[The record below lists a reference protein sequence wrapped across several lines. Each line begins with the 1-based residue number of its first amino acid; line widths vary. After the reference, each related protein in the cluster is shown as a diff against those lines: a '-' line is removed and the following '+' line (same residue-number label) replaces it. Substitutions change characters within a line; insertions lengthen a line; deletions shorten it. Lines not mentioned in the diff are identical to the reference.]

1 MRKRKK
7 IDSSTI
13 VLSSIIV
20 VFTIIIFLSLPVFFN
35 YKSIQNEIENKFF
48 SDFKINLKILD
59 NISFRV
65 LPRPHLLIKK
75 ANLDFN
81 FEDEKSAIAE
91 VENLKLFIPSNKIY
105 SKKNIIITEAKF
117 QNINLNLKISD
128 IKDIRNHLYYKINK
142 PINIS
147 NIKIF
152 LNDNKNN
159 VILIAPIKK
168 VIYQI
173 NENFSAKELK
183 LKGSIFDIEFKSNWK
198 RNYSEPESSLNELNF
213 KNPDIYI
220 KNLFKYKNKKEFNGS
235 SSIDFLNENIS
246 FNYNY
251 KNSIIEIYSP
261 EKKNNQKIKFNLN
274 IELNPFYLDGEIIFE
289 EKKISFITD
298 YILNSIS
305 NADKK
310 ILENL
315 NGELKLSLSN
325 IDSKILSNGKI
336 SLFINEGQIKALNS
350 FFEMDK
356 IGIIKSS
363 YNYLIKDGELFFET
377 KNVLKINN
385 HKELA
390 RKFQLNFK
398 KVKNIDKVYF
408 DFIRNVDTGDM
419 FLSNIFFNDKNSE
432 NLLEEIIKTNNMLV
446 LKSTLRDI
454 LN

>member
-7 IDSSTI
+7 IDSPTI
-13 VLSSIIV
+13 ILSSIIV
-20 VFTIIIFLSLPVFFN
+20 VFTIIVFLSLPVFFN

-81 FEDEKSAIAE
+81 LEDEKSAIVE

-105 SKKNIIITEAKF
+105 SKKNIIITDAKI

-159 VILIAPIKK
+159 VILISPIKK
-168 VIYQI
+168 VNYHI
-173 NENFSAKELK
+173 NENFSAKEFK
-183 LKGSIFDIEFKSNWK
+183 IKGSIFDVEFQSYWK
-198 RNYSEPESSLNELNF
+198 RNYSEPKSSLNELNF
-213 KNPDIYI
+213 KNPNVYV
-220 KNLFKYKNKKEFNGS
+220 KNLFKFENKNKFKGS

-251 KNSIIEIYSP
+251 EDHLIKINSP
-261 EKKNNQKIKFNLN
+261 EKKNNQKIKFNSI

-289 EKKISFITD
+289 EKKVSFITD

-305 NADKK
+305 NADKNF
-310 ILENL
+310 LENL

-325 IDSKILSNGKI
+325 LDSKILSNGKI
-336 SLFINEGQIKALNS
+336 SLLINEGQMKNLNS
-350 FFEMDK
+350 FFEMNK

-363 YNYLIKDGELFFET
+363 YKYLIKEGELFFET
-377 KNVLKINN
+377 KNVLNINN

-390 RKFQLNFK
+390 RKFQLNLK
-398 KVKNIDKVYF
+398 KVKNIDKIYF
-408 DFIRNVDTGDM
+408 DFIRNIDTGDM
-419 FLSNIFFNDKNSE
+419 FLSNIFFNDKNSQ

>member
-20 VFTIIIFLSLPVFFN
+20 VFTIIIFLSLPVLFN

-81 FEDEKSAIAE
+81 LEDEKSTIAE

-105 SKKNIIITEAKF
+105 SKKNIIITDAKF

-142 PINIS
+142 PINIT

-152 LNDNKNN
+152 LNDSKNN

-168 VIYQI
+168 VNYQI
-173 NENFSAKELK
+173 NENFSAKEFK
-183 LKGSIFDIEFKSNWK
+183 LQGSIFDIEFKSNWK
-198 RNYSEPESSLNELNF
+198 RNFDEPKSSINELKF
-213 KNPDIYI
+213 KNPNIYI
-220 KNLFKYKNKKEFNGS
+220 KNLFKYENKKEFNGS

-246 FNYNY
+246 FNYFY
-251 KNSIIEIYSP
+251 KDTIIKINSP
-261 EKKNNQKIKFNLN
+261 EKKNNQKIKFKSV

-298 YILNSIS
+298 YILNLIS

-310 ILENL
+310 LLENF

-325 IDSKILSNGKI
+325 LDSKILSNGKI
-336 SLFINEGQIKALNS
+336 SLLINEGQIKTSNS
-350 FFEMDK
+350 FFEMNK

-363 YNYLIKDGELFFET
+363 YNYLIKEGELFFET
-377 KNVLKINN
+377 KNVLNINN

-398 KVKNIDKVYF
+398 KVKNIDRVYF
-408 DFIRNVDTGDM
+408 DFIRNIDTGDM
-419 FLSNIFFNDKNSE
+419 FLSNIFINDKNSQ
-432 NLLEEIIKTNNMLV
+432 NLLEEIIKTNNLLV

-454 LN
+454 LD

>member
-7 IDSSTI
+7 IDSPTI
-13 VLSSIIV
+13 ILSSIIV

-81 FEDEKSAIAE
+81 LEDEKSSIAE

-105 SKKNIIITEAKF
+105 SKKNIIITDAKF

-128 IKDIRNHLYYKINK
+128 IEDIRNHLYYKINK

-159 VILIAPIKK
+159 VILIAPIQK
-168 VIYQI
+168 VVYQI
-173 NENFSAKELK
+173 NENFSAKEFQ
-183 LKGSIFDIEFKSNWK
+183 LKGSIFDIEFKSNWR
-198 RNYSEPESSLNELNF
+198 RNYNEPKSSLNELNF
-213 KNPDIYI
+213 KNPNIYI
-220 KNLFKYKNKKEFNGS
+220 RNLFKFENKKEFKGS

-251 KNSIIEIYSP
+251 KDSIIKISSP
-261 EKKNNQKIKFNLN
+261 EKKNNQKIKFNSI
-274 IELNPFYLDGEIIFE
+274 IELYPFYFDGEVIFE

-298 YILNSIS
+298 YILSSIF

-310 ILENL
+310 LLQNL
-315 NGELKLSLSN
+315 NGELKVSLSN
-325 IDSKILSNGKI
+325 LDSKILSNGKI
-336 SLFINEGQIKALNS
+336 SLLINEGQIKTLNS
-350 FFEMDK
+350 FFEMNK

-363 YNYLIKDGELFFET
+363 YNYQIKEGELFFET
-377 KNVLKINN
+377 KNILNINN

-408 DFIRNVDTGDM
+408 DFTRNIDTGDM
-419 FLSNIFFNDKNSE
+419 FLSNIFFNDKNSQ

>member
-13 VLSSIIV
+13 VLSSVIV

-81 FEDEKSAIAE
+81 LEDKKSAIAE

-105 SKKNIIITEAKF
+105 SKKNIVITDIKF

-168 VIYQI
+168 VNYQI
-173 NENFSAKELK
+173 NENFSAKEFK

-198 RNYSEPESSLNELNF
+198 RNYSEPKSSLNELNL
-213 KNPDIYI
+213 KNPNIYI
-220 KNLFKYKNKKEFNGS
+220 KNLFNYKNKKEFEGS

-251 KNSIIEIYSP
+251 KDSVIKINSP
-261 EKKNNQKIKFNLN
+261 KKKNNQKIKLN
-274 IELNPFYLDGEIIFE
+274 SIIELDPFYLDGEIIFE

-298 YILNSIS
+298 FILNSIS

-310 ILENL
+310 LLKNL

-325 IDSKILSNGKI
+325 LDSKILSKGKI
-336 SLFINEGQIKALNS
+336 SLLLNEGQIKVVNS
-350 FFEMDK
+350 FFEMNK

-363 YNYLIKDGELFFET
+363 YKYLIKEGELFFET
-377 KNVLKINN
+377 KNVLNINN

-390 RKFQLNFK
+390 RKFQLNLK
-398 KVKNIDKVYF
+398 KVKNIDKIYF
-408 DFIRNVDTGDM
+408 DFIRNIDTGDM
-419 FLSNIFFNDKNSE
+419 FLSNIFFNDKNSQ

>member
-7 IDSSTI
+7 IDSPTI
-13 VLSSIIV
+13 ILSSIIV

-81 FEDEKSAIAE
+81 FEDEKSVIAE

-105 SKKNIIITEAKF
+105 SKKNIIITDAKF

-128 IKDIRNHLYYKINK
+128 VKDIRNHLYYKINK
-142 PINIS
+142 PIIIS

-168 VIYQI
+168 VIYKI
-173 NENFSAKELK
+173 NENFSAKKLQ
-183 LKGSIFDIEFKSNWK
+183 LKGSIFDIEFKSNWE
-198 RNYSEPESSLNELNF
+198 RNYKEPKSSLNELNF
-213 KNPDIYI
+213 KNPNIYI
-220 KNLFKYKNKKEFNGS
+220 KNLFKYNNEKEFKGS

-246 FNYNY
+246 LNYNY
-251 KNSIIEIYSP
+251 KDSKIKINSP
-261 EKKNNQKIKFNLN
+261 EKKNNQKVKFNS
-274 IELNPFYLDGEIIFE
+274 IVELNPFYLDGEIIFE
-289 EKKISFITD
+289 EKKVSFITD
-298 YILNSIS
+298 YILNSIF

-310 ILENL
+310 LLENL

-325 IDSKILSNGKI
+325 LDSKILNNGKI
-336 SLFINEGQIKALNS
+336 SLIINEGQIKVLNS

-363 YNYLIKDGELFFET
+363 YNYLIKEGELFFET
-377 KNVLKINN
+377 KNVLNVNN
-385 HKELA
+385 QKELA
-390 RKFQLNFK
+390 RKFQLNLN
-398 KVKNIDKVYF
+398 KVKNINKVYF
-408 DFIRNVDTGDM
+408 DFVRNIDTGDM
-419 FLSNIFFNDKNSE
+419 FLSNIFINDKNSQ

-446 LKSTLRDI
+446 LKSTLRNI
-454 LN
+454 LP

>member
-7 IDSSTI
+7 IDSPTI
-13 VLSSIIV
+13 ILSSIIV

-81 FEDEKSAIAE
+81 LEDEKSAIAE

-105 SKKNIIITEAKF
+105 SKKNIVITDIKF

-168 VIYQI
+168 IIYQI

-183 LKGSIFDIEFKSNWK
+183 IKGSIFDIEFKSNWK
-198 RNYSEPESSLNELNF
+198 RNYNEPKSSLNELIF
-213 KNPDIYI
+213 KNPNIYI
-220 KNLFKYKNKKEFNGS
+220 KNLFEYENKKEFNGS

-251 KNSIIEIYSP
+251 KDSIIKINSP
-261 EKKNNQKIKFNLN
+261 EKKNNQKIKFNSI
-274 IELNPFYLDGEIIFE
+274 IELNPFYIDGEMIFE
-289 EKKISFITD
+289 EKQVSFFTD

-310 ILENL
+310 LLENL

-325 IDSKILSNGKI
+325 LNSKILSSGKI
-336 SLFINEGQIKALNS
+336 SLLINESQIKTVNS

-363 YNYLIKDGELFFET
+363 YNYQIKEGELFFET
-377 KNVLKINN
+377 KNVLNINN

-390 RKFQLNFK
+390 RKFQLSFN

-408 DFIRNVDTGDM
+408 DFVRNIDSGDM
-419 FLSNIFFNDKNSE
+419 FLSNIFFNDKNSQ
-432 NLLEEIIKTNNMLV
+432 NLLEELIKTNNMLV

>member
-48 SDFKINLKILD
+48 SDFKINLEILD

-81 FEDEKSAIAE
+81 LEDEKSAIVE

-105 SKKNIIITEAKF
+105 SKKNIIITDVNF
-117 QNINLNLKISD
+117 QNVNLNLKISD
-128 IKDIRNHLYYKINK
+128 IQDIRNHLYYKINK

-152 LNDNKNN
+152 LNDNENN

-168 VIYQI
+168 IIYQI
-173 NENFSAKELK
+173 NENFSSKELK
-183 LKGSIFDIEFKSNWK
+183 LKGSIFDIEFKSNWE
-198 RNYSEPESSLNELNF
+198 RNYNEPKSSINELNF
-213 KNPDIYI
+213 KNPNIYI
-220 KNLFKYKNKKEFNGS
+220 KNLFKFENKKEFEGS

-246 FNYNY
+246 FNYYY
-251 KNSIIEIYSP
+251 KDSIIKINSS
-261 EKKNNQKIKFNLN
+261 EKKNNQKIKFNS
-274 IELNPFYLDGEIIFE
+274 IVELNPFYLDGEIILE
-289 EKKISFITD
+289 EKKINFITD
-298 YILNSIS
+298 FVLNLIS

-310 ILENL
+310 LLENL
-315 NGELKLSLSN
+315 NGELKLSLLN
-325 IDSKILSNGKI
+325 INSKILKNGKI
-336 SLFINEGQIKALNS
+336 SLIISEGQIKTLNS

-377 KNVLKINN
+377 KNVLNINN
-385 HKELA
+385 QKELA
-390 RKFQLNFK
+390 RKFQLNLK
-398 KVKNIDKVYF
+398 KVKNINKVYF
-408 DFIRNVDTGDM
+408 DFVRNIDTGDM
-419 FLSNIFFNDKNSE
+419 FLSNIFINDKNSQ
-432 NLLEEIIKTNNMLV
+432 NLLEEISKTNNMLV

-454 LN
+454 LP

>member
-20 VFTIIIFLSLPVFFN
+20 VFTIIIFLSLPVLFN

-48 SDFKINLKILD
+48 SEFKINLKILD
-59 NISFRV
+59 DISFRV
-65 LPRPHLLIKK
+65 LPRPHILIKK

-81 FEDEKSAIAE
+81 LESEKSAIVE

-105 SKKNIIITEAKF
+105 SKKNIIITDIKF
-117 QNINLNLKISD
+117 QDINLNLKLSD
-128 IKDIRNHLYYKINK
+128 INDIRNHLYYKINK

-152 LNDNKNN
+152 LNDKKDNT
-159 VILIAPIKK
+159 ILIAPIKK
-168 VIYQI
+168 VNYQL
-173 NENFSAKELK
+173 NKNFSAKELK

-198 RNYSEPESSLNELNF
+198 RNYSDPKTSLNELNF
-213 KNPDIYI
+213 KNPNIFV
-220 KNLFKYKNKKEFNGS
+220 KNLFTYENKKEFKGS

-246 FNYNY
+246 FSYNYND
-251 KNSIIEIYSP
+251 SIIKISSP
-261 EKKNNQKIKFNLN
+261 EKKNNQKIKFNSI
-274 IELNPFYLDGEIIFE
+274 IELDPFYLDGEIIFE
-289 EKKISFITD
+289 EKKVNFFID

-305 NADKK
+305 TIDKK
-310 ILENL
+310 LLENL

-325 IDSKILSNGKI
+325 LDSKILRNGNI
-336 SLFINEGQIKALNS
+336 SLLVNDGQIKILNS
-350 FFEMDK
+350 FFELDK

-363 YNYLIKDGELFFET
+363 YNYLVKEGELFFET
-377 KNVLKINN
+377 ENVLNVNN
-385 HKELA
+385 QKELA

-398 KVKNIDKVYF
+398 KVQNINKLYFDFVKNIDS
-408 DFIRNVDTGDM
+408 GDM
-419 FLSNIFFNDKNSE
+419 FLSNIFINDKNSQ

-446 LKSTLRDI
+446 VKSTLRDI

>member
-7 IDSSTI
+7 IDSPTI

-20 VFTIIIFLSLPVFFN
+20 VFTIIIFLSLPVLFN

-59 NISFRV
+59 DISFRV

-81 FEDEKSAIAE
+81 LEDEKSTIAE

-105 SKKNIIITEAKF
+105 SKKNIIITDAKF

-168 VIYQI
+168 VNYQI
-173 NENFSAKELK
+173 NENFSAKEFK
-183 LKGSIFDIEFKSNWK
+183 LKGSIFDIDFKSNWK
-198 RNYSEPESSLNELNF
+198 RNYNEPKSSLNELNF
-213 KNPDIYI
+213 KSPNIYI
-220 KNLFKYKNKKEFNGS
+220 KNLFKYKNNKEFNGS

-246 FNYNY
+246 FNYYY
-251 KNSIIEIYSP
+251 KDAIIKINSP
-261 EKKNNQKIKFNLN
+261 DKKNNQKIKLN
-274 IELNPFYLDGEIIFE
+274 SVIELNPFYLNGEIIFE

-298 YILNSIS
+298 YILNSIF
-305 NADKK
+305 NTDKK
-310 ILENL
+310 LLENL

-325 IDSKILSNGKI
+325 LDSKILSNGKI
-336 SLFINEGQIKALNS
+336 SLLINEGQIKTSNS
-350 FFEMDK
+350 FFEMNK
-356 IGIIKSS
+356 VGIIKSS
-363 YNYLIKDGELFFET
+363 YNYQIKEGELFFET
-377 KNVLKINN
+377 KNVLNINN

-398 KVKNIDKVYF
+398 KVKNIDKIYF
-408 DFIRNVDTGDM
+408 EFIRNIDTGDM
-419 FLSNIFFNDKNSE
+419 FLTNIFINDKNSQ

-454 LN
+454 LD